1 MVSLGMEE
9 ETYGWEKIDH
19 CASLGGSE
27 LETLWETRN
36 GGEFVEVEPTG
47 PDRLDV
53 EISRRLELKL

>member
-27 LETLWETRN
+27 FETSWETRN

-47 PDRLDV
+47 PTDWT
-53 EISRRLELKL
+53 